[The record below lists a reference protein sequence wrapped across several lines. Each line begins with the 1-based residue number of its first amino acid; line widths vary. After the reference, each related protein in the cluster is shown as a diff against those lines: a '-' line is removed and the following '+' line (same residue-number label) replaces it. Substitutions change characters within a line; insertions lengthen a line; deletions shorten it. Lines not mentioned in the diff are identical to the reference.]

1 MGKATAIANP
11 NIAFIKYWGKAD
23 QALNLPANPS
33 LSMNLGALTTV
44 TTVEFRPGQVSDVV
58 TIGDRR
64 ATGQALERVIA
75 HLDRVRALSGSVER
89 ARVDSRNDFP
99 AATGLASS
107 SSAFAA
113 LTQAAARAAGLSLD
127 EAELSRLAR
136 LGSGSACRSVPAG
149 FALWK
154 MEEAHQVAPPEHWDL
169 RDAIAIVTEQAKAV
183 GSHDGHALAPTSPF
197 HAARL
202 AAVPGWLA
210 AVMDG
215 LAERDL
221 AAMGP
226 AIEADALAMH
236 SVMMTSQ
243 PSLMYWLPATV
254 AVLHAVRAW
263 RAEGLEVYFTIDA
276 GPNVHCLCQAV
287 AASEVEGR
295 LKSLPGVQ
303 EVVMSGPGAGVRSV
317 DWHLF

>member
-1 MGKATAIANP
+1 
-11 NIAFIKYWGKAD
+11 
-23 QALNLPANPS
+23 
-33 LSMNLGALTTV
+33 
-44 TTVEFRPGQVSDVV
+44 
-58 TIGDRR
+58 
-64 ATGQALERVIA
+64 
-75 HLDRVRALSGSVER
+75 VRALSGSVER

-149 FALWK
+149 FALWR

-169 RDAIAIVTEQAKAV
+169 HDAIAIVTEQAKAV
-183 GSHDGHALAPTSPF
+183 GSHDGHALAPTSPL

-210 AVMDG
+210 AVVDG